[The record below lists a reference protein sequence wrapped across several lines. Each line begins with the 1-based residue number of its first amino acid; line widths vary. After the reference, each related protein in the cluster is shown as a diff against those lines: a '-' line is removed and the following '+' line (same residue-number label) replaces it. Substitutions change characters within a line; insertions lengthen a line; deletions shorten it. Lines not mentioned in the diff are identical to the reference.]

1 MASKGMKMCQSCR
14 ALIPANA
21 VRCEMCGAEGHY
33 AARQADDEAA
43 LGLFAAWPVTA
54 LLLTLNIVV
63 YGLTLLYQQRLFSQL
78 DQPLEFSLTPIG
90 LVNDGFGTSHPGL
103 WQSGEAWRLVASC
116 FLHGGPLHLLMN
128 SLAVMQAGRMAE
140 QVFGR
145 AQYICL
151 YLLSGV
157 GGNLLAIWFGTRVVG
172 ASGALFG
179 LIAALAVYGYRRRD
193 AFGRDL
199 RQNMVYW
206 LLYGLAIS
214 FFPNIS
220 WQAHVGGLLVGGA
233 LAFVLQDI
241 DELRRSLLR
250 VRLAQGLAVLAWL
263 VIAGTGTLM
272 ARNVLRQNQT
282 LLIQLSA
289 ERVYTVWLNQLRLNR
304 LLAGVALKQAGGDAN
319 HQQLPGWP
327 ELAVTVD
334 KTYKELCSDAGSLTR
349 LTATDEASAQL
360 YRQMSANLRARCDQ
374 PLPPPKAG
382 DPASFTVYQQQTEQ
396 ARALEKLLKEYEQW
410 LERKATSLHLPPN
423 RLKPK
428 LVNQAGREVEM
439 SESGNAQ

>member
-1 MASKGMKMCQSCR
+1 MASKGIKMCQSCR
-14 ALIPANA
+14 ALISANA

-33 AARQADDEAA
+33 AARQMDDEAA
-43 LGLFAAWPVTA
+43 LGLFAAWPMTA
-54 LLLTLNIVV
+54 LLLTLNIIV

-103 WQSGEAWRLVASC
+103 WQAQEAWRLIASC
-116 FLHGGPLHLLMN
+116 FLHGGPFHLLMN
-128 SLAVMQAGRMAE
+128 SMAILQAGRMAE
-140 QVFGR
+140 EVFGR

-157 GGNLLAIWFGTRVVG
+157 AGNLLAIWFGTRVVG

-193 AFGRDL
+193 AFGQNL

-214 FFPNIS
+214 FFPGVS

-233 LAFVLQDI
+233 LALILRDI

-250 VRLAQGLAVLAWL
+250 IRLAQGLAVLAWL
-263 VIAGTGTLM
+263 AIAGTGTLM
-272 ARNVLRQNQT
+272 ARNVMRQNQT
-282 LLIQLSA
+282 LLIRLSA
-289 ERVYTVWLNQLRLNR
+289 ERVYTVWLNQLRLTR
-304 LLAGVALKQAGGDAN
+304 LLAGVALKQAGGDAH
-319 HQQLPGWP
+319 HQQLPAWP
-327 ELAVTVD
+327 DLAVAVD
-334 KTYKELCSDAGSLTR
+334 KTYKELCSDAGSLGR
-349 LTATDEASAQL
+349 LTATDERSAQL
-360 YRQMSANLRARCDQ
+360 YQQMSANLRARCNQ
-374 PLPPPKAG
+374 PLPPPKAD
-382 DPASFTVYQQQTEQ
+382 DPASFTAYQTQNEQ
-396 ARALEKLLKEYEQW
+396 GRELENLLKQYEQW
-410 LERKATSLHLPPN
+410 LEQKATNLRIPAN

-428 LVNQAGREVEM
+428 LVNQAGEEVEM
-439 SESGNAQ
+439 DIEQ

>member
-33 AARQADDEAA
+33 AARQMDDEAA

-78 DQPLEFSLTPIG
+78 DQPLGFSLTPIG
-90 LVNDGFGTSHPGL
+90 LVNDGFGTSHSGL
-103 WQSGEAWRLVASC
+103 WQNGEAWRLVASC
-116 FLHGGPLHLLMN
+116 FLHGGPFHLLMN
-128 SLAVMQAGRMAE
+128 SLAIMQAGRLAE
-140 QVFGR
+140 EVFGR

-157 GGNLLAIWFGTRVVG
+157 GGNLLAVWYGTRVVG

-193 AFGRDL
+193 AFGQGL

-214 FFPNIS
+214 FFPGVS
-220 WQAHVGGLLVGGA
+220 MTAHVGGLLVGGA
-233 LAFVLQDI
+233 LAFILLDS

-250 VRLAQGLAVLAWL
+250 VRLAQSLAVLAWL

-319 HQQLPGWP
+319 HQQLPAWP
-327 ELAVTVD
+327 DLASAVD
-334 KTYKELCSDAGSLTR
+334 KTYKELCSDAGSLGR
-349 LTATDEASAQL
+349 LTATDEKSAQL
-360 YRQMSANLRARCDQ
+360 YQQMSANLRARCDQ
-374 PLPPPKAG
+374 PLSPPKA
-382 DPASFTVYQQQTEQ
+382 DEPASFTAYQQQNAQGQE
-396 ARALEKLLKEYEQW
+396 LEKLLKEYELW
-410 LERKATSLHLPPN
+410 LEQKAVSLRLPAN
-423 RLKPK
+423 KLKPR
-428 LVNQAGREVEM
+428 LVNQAGEEVEI
-439 SESGNAQ
+439 STTGNE